1 METLA
6 PLIAVVGSDGSGKS
20 TLAADLLAHVRQ
32 GRRAETAYLG
42 LGSGAMGNRI
52 KGWPLVGPMVERFFA
67 KRAGKARDPRDRIP
81 GLPTALVLY
90 GFSMRRKARFEE
102 LLKLRRAGIA
112 IVTDRY
118 PQIDVPGFYDGPG
131 LSAARAE
138 GELVQKLAARERAI
152 YEWMASFVPTLVIRL
167 HIDAETAL
175 RRKPDHARD
184 LIERKVAATP
194 LLEFNGA
201 PIVELDATQ
210 PYGEELSLAKAA
222 VDEALAKAD

>member
-1 METLA
+1 MTLA

-20 TLAADLLAHVRQ
+20 TLAADLLAYVREK
-32 GRRAETAYLG
+32 RRAETVYLG

-52 KGWPLVGPMVERFFA
+52 KGWPLIGPILERFFT
-67 KRAGKARDPRDRIP
+67 KRAGKARDPRGRIP
-81 GLPTALVLY
+81 GISTAFVLY
-90 GFSMRRKARFEE
+90 AFSMRRKARFEQ
-102 LLKLRRAGIA
+102 LISLRRSGIA

-118 PQIDVPGFYDGPG
+118 PQVEIPGFYDGPG

-138 GELVQKLAARERAI
+138 GKIVQVLAAKERAI

-175 RRKPDHARD
+175 ARKPDHARD

-194 LLEFNGA
+194 GLSFNGA
-201 PIVELDATQ
+201 PVFDIDATL
-210 PYGEELSLAKAA
+210 PYDEELALAKAA